1 MDKKNGVYFC
11 HSDCTTKLIFTFALL
26 SKTEIG
32 SAAGE
37 QPIRDIL
44 MFDK

>member
-11 HSDCTTKLIFTFALL
+11 HSDCITKLIFTFALS

-32 SAAGE
+32 SAGD
-37 QPIRDIL
+37 QPIWDIL
-44 MFDK
+44 MFVK